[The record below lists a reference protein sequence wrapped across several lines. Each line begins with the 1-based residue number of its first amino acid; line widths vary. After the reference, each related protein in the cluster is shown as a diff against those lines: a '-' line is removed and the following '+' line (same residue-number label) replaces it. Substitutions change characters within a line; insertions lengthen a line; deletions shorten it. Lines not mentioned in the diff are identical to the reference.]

1 MTRSLSLPLL
11 LLSLWAGPALAQSN
25 RPIPTG
31 CKDDYSDCQE
41 ECSNDFGSST
51 RLSGKLRGCIKK
63 CKEKMSVCRE
73 RHYTALDSG
82 LAPGALDTPRSADPA
97 MEEPAHHSADSHSG
111 DGDEQPAATHESAP
125 SSEPAPT
132 RRGVYRAAETRA
144 ADEPVKKP
152 VAEPAPAPDFTSEE
166 TPVLPPPPPPKAEAK
181 PVSGKQPKKS
191 AEASPVLDF
200 APADEKPAKKPEPKA
215 EAKAAEVEFA
225 PAEEKA
231 APPPPKKVEPKP
243 VAAPER
249 PALPPEPKKDI
260 SEWDPNG
267 D

>member
-1 MTRSLSLPLL
+1 MTRALPLPLL

-25 RPIPTG
+25 RPVPAG
-31 CKDDYSDCQE
+31 CKEDYSDCQE

-51 RLSGKLRGCIKK
+51 RLSGKLRGCLGK
-63 CKEKMSVCRE
+63 CKQKLGVCRE
-73 RHYTALDSG
+73 RHYTAQESG
-82 LAPGALDTPRSADPA
+82 LAPGALDTPRAPDPA
-97 MEEPAHHSADSHSG
+97 MEEPARHHGDSE
-111 DGDEQPAATHESAP
+111 EQPAASHEPAP
-125 SSEPAPT
+125 SSEGT
-132 RRGVYRAAETRA
+132 GRRGVYRASETRA

-181 PVSGKQPKKS
+181 PVSGKQPKKT
-191 AEASPVLDF
+191 ADTSPVLEF
-200 APADEKPAKKPEPKA
+200 PSANEKPAKKPEPKA
-215 EAKAAEVEFA
+215 EAKAPETHAPVMEFPA
-225 PAEEKA
+225 AEEKP
-231 APPPPKKVEPKP
+231 APPAPKKVEPKP
-243 VAAPER
+243 VASPER